1 MLKNRRG
8 FSQAANNKLDGRVC
22 MKEAAYVI
30 NVEFFTAS
38 RFFERLQ
45 GDGTSGLS
53 YPQDLMFTYKNASF
67 TSSEYRR
74 ESVRDLLRFVI

>member
-1 MLKNRRG
+1 MWSSSL
-8 FSQAANNKLDGRVC
+8 QVDV
-22 MKEAAYVI
+22 
-30 NVEFFTAS
+30 
-38 RFFERLQ
+38 FERLQ

-74 ESVRDLLRFVI
+74 ESVKELLRFII